1 MQLIYNFIARKL
13 ATKLSK
19 LLFIAIINA
28 FGIFSVVGIPVAVII
43 DILFLLVAIQTLFSN
58 INHIYIKSIERVK
71 DLIPVAKNIFRITCI
86 ILGVIFSISLIF
98 GIFSSSFNKNE
109 SSNPSLQN
117 TDIQAAHD
125 QPEISTLPNN
135 DEQLEVNIPSA
146 ANNSLEITTPTI
158 SYESLYV
165 SDEGVGYDQIF
176 ALESR
181 GEDTMGQAINYQS
194 KAGRVNVMEQVVE
207 NVEDT
212 GYVQIN
218 YAYKFADQYVL
229 IVSTGEHGNS
239 CLATTYAFS
248 YDTKSESVTG
258 KTEIDGCSENVQAFA
273 EGNKLTV
280 KKDGK
285 ATTIYNGK
293 V

>member
-1 MQLIYNFIARKL
+1 MSIKKL
-13 ATKLSK
+13 TTII
-19 LLFIAIINA
+19 IAIVVMTVVSTILVYKYA
-28 FGIFSVVGIPVAVII
+28 TTSKCSPMSLEKALDTFSTA
-43 DILFLLVAIQTLFSN
+43 Q
-58 INHIYIKSIERVK
+58 IKNDP
-71 DLIPVAKNIFRITCI
+71 DLIKCISVTKKEEAEFLQLQTFLGGTDFNDTVIKAFELRDAAKNFE
-86 ILGVIFSISLIF
+86 
-98 GIFSSSFNKNE
+98 E
-109 SSNPSLQN
+109 SSVEKSDLKVPQSPQK
-117 TDIQAAHD
+117 
-125 QPEISTLPNN
+125 E
-135 DEQLEVNIPSA
+135 
-146 ANNSLEITTPTI
+146 TTPAAPTV
-158 SYESLYV
+158 SYEALYV

-207 NVEDT
+207 DVELT
-212 GYVQIN
+212 GYVHIDH
-218 YAYKFADQYVL
+218 AYKFADQYVL

-239 CLATTYAFS
+239 CPATTYAFS